1 MFEYKTG
8 DLLAEDAEAHVNA
21 VNCVGVMGGGI
32 ALQFKNAYPDNF
44 NAYEN
49 ACKLGE
55 VRPGRMFVFETG
67 NSTSPRYIVNF
78 PTKNHWRDPSRME
91 DIDAGLN
98 DLKEVVRNKGI
109 KSIAMPALGCGFG
122 GLDWDDV
129 RPRIEEAF
137 SDFKDL
143 NVIIFQP
150 KESQG

>member
-8 DLLAEDAEAHVNA
+8 DLLAEDADAHVNA

-49 ACKLGE
+49 ACELGE
-55 VRPGRMFVFETG
+55 VRPGRMFVFETDKTT
-67 NSTSPRYIVNF
+67 NPRYIVNF
-78 PTKNHWRDPSRME
+78 PTKKHWRDPSRME
-91 DIDAGLN
+91 DIEAGLN

-122 GLDWDDV
+122 GLDWNDV

-137 SDFKDL
+137 IGFEDL
-143 NVIIFQP
+143 NVIIFTP
-150 KESQG
+150 MDSRD

>member
-21 VNCVGVMGGGI
+21 VNCVGVMDGGI
-32 ALQFKNAYPDNF
+32 ALHFKNAYPDNF

-137 SDFKDL
+137 SGFKDL

>member
-21 VNCVGVMGGGI
+21 INCVGVMGGGI

>member
-8 DLLAEDAEAHVNA
+8 DLLAEDAEAYVNA